1 MSKIRSK
8 NILGIFAILIML
20 HHLGQKASAFWV
32 PAEFRR
38 HGLEVFVPIGYLL
51 VSFFFFCSGY
61 GLIKSA
67 RTKADYFK
75 GFLVKR
81 LNRILMI
88 FVITEIIYWAVRF
101 VYGNVSL
108 PLNPY
113 SWYVYAIIILYIGFF
128 LIYRKESKMSLL
140 FMGLWIL
147 VYTVICYTLIKGNW
161 WFNTAPIFL
170 LGIYVAD
177 HEEKLVKRKKLKIVI
192 FAVIFLAAFAVSEL
206 ADKIYV
212 MLHMIDYGVVN
223 FFRVL
228 LQIIACSS
236 FSMGLYLLLADSK
249 EKDSVKEEASKEE
262 TSKESIVQ
270 KVLSFYGGVTLEFY
284 LIHGLF
290 VQIFGHHFINDST
303 KPVCY
308 IENIPLYV
316 LVTFLLATVSAFAL
330 KKAGD
335 VIVYFYGKS
344 AMFKKIFSDQKKTCI
359 VLAILF
365 VLITVGYSVHRH
377 RISRDVEPDVTKYQ
391 NEYIKYVN
399 IKGTDIAV
407 YTAGEGDYT
416 AVLLGADDN
425 PCSTMYLRP
434 LADKMESKCKVI
446 IIDYPGKGFSG
457 DMEGERT
464 TEFYADLIHDTL
476 EAMGVTDHIILVP
489 DQLSAI
495 YAYRVVEKYP
505 ETVSGVM
512 AIDGAIPKLATRF
525 MDGNYSSVYEYKWY
539 MKRISRLE
547 KINQL
552 LLKTTGYIKFQ
563 TPIYEYM
570 FYGSGLKDYY
580 PAMEEMHIRKYNN
593 AAHLN
598 EKENVYD
605 NCAAMEGYKL
615 PEDLPVAFLLSDYI
629 KETKVYGVDW
639 QVEYGK
645 MITNKDLQDITIIS
659 GDPYAVYYNPS
670 IYSKKLEE
678 FITGKL
684 STD

>member
-1 MSKIRSK
+1 MSVKRSK
-8 NILGIFAILIML
+8 RILGLFAVLIMM
-20 HHLGQKASAFWV
+20 HHLGQKTSAFWV
-32 PAEFRR
+32 PATVRQ

-61 GLIKSA
+61 GLTKSMRA
-67 RTKADYFK
+67 KEDYFK

-81 LNRILMI
+81 LNRIL
-88 FVITEIIYWAVRF
+88 FTFLVTEIVWLFARISKEAVWL
-101 VYGNVSL
+101 S
-108 PLNPY
+108 LNPY
-113 SWYVYAIIILYIGFF
+113 SWFIYTIIILYVGFF
-128 LIYRKESKMSLL
+128 LIYRKEGKASFALMA
-140 FMGLWIL
+140 LWIL
-147 VYTVICYTLIKGNW
+147 GYSVICYILITGNW
-161 WFNTAPIFL
+161 WYNSAPIFL
-170 LGIYVAD
+170 LGIYMAD
-177 HEEKLVKRKKLKIVI
+177 HEKDFPEEQETGKTQTGRKKNITKLAVPAVILIAAFIISENGAKIYKLLHMTNYSLINMVIVI
-192 FAVIFLAAFAVSEL
+192 
-206 ADKIYV
+206 
-212 MLHMIDYGVVN
+212 
-223 FFRVL
+223 
-228 LQIIACSS
+228 LQIIAGAC
-236 FSMGLYLLLADSK
+236 FSLIIYYL
-249 EKDSVKEEASKEE
+249 ASMENRHPGD
-262 TSKESIVQ
+262 TIIQ
-270 KVLSFYGGVTLEFY
+270 KILDFYGGMTLEFY

-290 VQIFGHHFINDST
+290 VQAFGHHFINDST

-316 LVTFLLATVSAFAL
+316 IVTFILATASSFAL

-335 VIVYFYGKS
+335 VIIYFYGKS
-344 AMFKKIFSDQKKTCI
+344 PMFKKIFSDQKKTCI

-391 NEYIKYVN
+391 NEYITYVN
-399 IKGTDIAV
+399 VKGTDIAV

-505 ETVSGVM
+505 EGISGVM

-525 MDGNYSSVYEYKWY
+525 LDGNYSSVYEYKWY

-547 KINQL
+547 KINQW

-580 PAMEEMHIRKYNN
+580 PAMEEMHIRNYNN
-593 AAHLN
+593 QAHLN

-615 PEDLPVAFLLSDYI
+615 PKDLPVAFLLSDYI

-678 FITGKL
+678 FITGRL
-684 STD
+684 SD